1 MRQEKYEKL
10 KQLYDSKHMEDVC
23 ADAIEAV
30 RSEKKIRE
38 LSKEIAD
45 TQQRLIDMIGGFES
59 EANSAVLEELM
70 DLYNRRESKLLE
82 AVYILGAC
90 DAEVYL

>member
-23 ADAIEAV
+23 ADAIEAIHAE
-30 RSEKKIRE
+30 RKIRDFN
-38 LSKEIAD
+38 KEIAD
-45 TQQRLIDMIGGFES
+45 TQQQLIGMIGGFDS
-59 EANSAVLEELM
+59 DANVVLENLM
-70 DLYNRRESKLLE
+70 DLYNQRECELLE

-90 DAEVYL
+90 DAETYL